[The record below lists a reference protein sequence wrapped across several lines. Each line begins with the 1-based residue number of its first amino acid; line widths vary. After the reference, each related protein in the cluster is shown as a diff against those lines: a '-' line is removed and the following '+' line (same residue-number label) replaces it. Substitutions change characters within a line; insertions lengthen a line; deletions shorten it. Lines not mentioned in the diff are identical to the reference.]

1 MLSIPL
7 NQITKNVNSVQ
18 SMTAIM
24 HNSIPVITTEL
35 LAGVYGTDV
44 VRIRQNHARNTD
56 RFYEGKHFFIIKG
69 KELQEFKNRV
79 SLSYSVDSNKLT
91 ESQPVELVGKRA
103 RSLTLWTER
112 GAARH
117 AKMLDTDQAWNV
129 FEKLEDFYFNQ
140 KESVE
145 VKPKTRRSTA
155 SQLTPL
161 RQTAERLI
169 TTGLGRIYP
178 DIWKL
183 VHEHFDVK
191 HITQL
196 EPTQIAEA
204 IEFLNVLEG
213 EYLGKEDLPTPE
225 LKQQITDDEIITLC
239 WSWKYLSFCCA
250 YMSDVYPILK
260 AAEHRLAG
268 KFHSMT
274 EDGFRSA
281 REVQSILQRLSADLE
296 PNTFNNSRIFRN
308 LRQGFLPLP

>member
-1 MLSIPL
+1 
-7 NQITKNVNSVQ
+7 
-18 SMTAIM
+18 M

-35 LAGVYGTDV
+35 LADVYETDAI
-44 VRIRQNHARNTD
+44 RIQQNHARNSD
-56 RFYEGKHFFIIKG
+56 RFVEGKHFFKLTGPILK
-69 KELQEFKNRV
+69 EFKNRL
-79 SLSYSVDSNKLT
+79 SLSESVKNGF
-91 ESQPVELVGKRA
+91 QLVGKRA
-103 RSLTLWTER
+103 RSLILWTER

-117 AKMLDTDQAWNV
+117 AKMLDTDKAWDV

-140 KESVE
+140 KDEVE

-183 VHEHFDVK
+183 VHEHFEIK

>member
-1 MLSIPL
+1 MSSIAINETHNTNQLTFRSTVFNPVSHANKIWFTAAELAKALEYKKSDAVTQIYDRNSDEFTSAMTTTLNLS
-7 NQITKNVNSVQ
+7 
-18 SMTAIM
+18 
-24 HNSIPVITTEL
+24 
-35 LAGVYGTDV
+35 V
-44 VRIRQNHARNTD
+44 VRKT
-56 RFYEGKHFFIIKG
+56 GTVSMMV
-69 KELQEFKNRV
+69 RV
-79 SLSYSVDSNKLT
+79 FSL
-91 ESQPVELVGKRA
+91 
-103 RSLTLWTER
+103 R
-112 GAARH
+112 GAHLVAMFSKTDI
-117 AKMLDTDQAWNV
+117 AKEFRKWVLDILDREVEKEPQAI
-129 FEKLEDFYFNQ
+129 
-140 KESVE
+140 
-145 VKPKTRRSTA
+145 KPKTRRSTA

-183 VHEHFDVK
+183 VHEHFEIK

-213 EYLGKEDLPTPE
+213 EYIAKEEYSVP
-225 LKQQITDDEIITLC
+225 KAQQQLSDDELITLC

-281 REVQSILQRLSADLE
+281 REVQSILHRLSADLE
-296 PNTFNNSRIFRN
+296 PNTFDNSRILRT
-308 LRQGFLPLP
+308 LRQEFLPLP

>member
-1 MLSIPL
+1 MSSIAINETHNT
-7 NQITKNVNSVQ
+7 NQLTFRD
-18 SMTAIM
+18 TAF
-24 HNSIPVITTEL
+24 NPV
-35 LAGVYGTDV
+35 
-44 VRIRQNHARNTD
+44 NHANKIWLTAVELAKALDYKKSDAVTQIYERNSDEFNSTMTETLKMSASDKSKGCEDNLQKTVRVFSLRGAHLIAMFSKTGVAKEFRKWILDILD
-56 RFYEGKHFFIIKG
+56 REVG
-69 KELQEFKNRV
+69 KE
-79 SLSYSVDSNKLT
+79 
-91 ESQPVELVGKRA
+91 SQA
-103 RSLTLWTER
+103 I
-112 GAARH
+112 
-117 AKMLDTDQAWNV
+117 
-129 FEKLEDFYFNQ
+129 
-140 KESVE
+140 
-145 VKPKTRRSTA
+145 KPKTRRSTA

-183 VHEHFDVK
+183 VHEHFEIK

-225 LKQQITDDEIITLC
+225 LKQQITDDELITLC

-296 PNTFNNSRIFRN
+296 PNTFDNSRILRN
-308 LRQGFLPLP
+308 LRQEFLPLP

>member
-7 NQITKNVNSVQ
+7 NQVTKNVNSVQ

-35 LAGVYGTDV
+35 LAGVYETDV
-44 VRIRQNHARNTD
+44 NNIQQNFKRNKD
-56 RFYEGKHFFIIKG
+56 RFVEGKHFFKLTGSILKN
-69 KELQEFKNRV
+69 FKNR
-79 SLSYSVDSNKLT
+79 LT
-91 ESQPVELVGKRA
+91 NCQSVGKNA

-140 KESVE
+140 KEAVE

-183 VHEHFDVK
+183 VHEHFEIK

-213 EYLGKEDLPTPE
+213 EYLGKEDLPSPQSTKMDLSLE
-225 LKQQITDDEIITLC
+225 LNNIGVIYAQLKKMTDI
-239 WSWKYLSFCCA
+239 WKESI
-250 YMSDVYPILK
+250 YPALELVNSPI
-260 AAEHRLAG
+260 AS
-268 KFHSMT
+268 KFHTYLWDVSGAAYST
-274 EDGFRSA
+274 KCAIERKA
-281 REVQSILQRLSADLE
+281 KKLL
-296 PNTFNNSRIFRN
+296 N
-308 LRQGFLPLP
+308 

>member
-1 MLSIPL
+1 MTSIAINETHNT
-7 NQITKNVNSVQ
+7 NQLTFRSTVFNPVSHANKIWFTAVELARALEYKKSDAVTQIYERNSDEFN
-18 SMTAIM
+18 STMTETLKMSASDKSKGCEDNLQKTVRVFSLRGAHLVAM
-24 HNSIPVITTEL
+24 FSKT
-35 LAGVYGTDV
+35 GVAKEFRKWILD
-44 VRIRQNHARNTD
+44 ILD
-56 RFYEGKHFFIIKG
+56 REVEK
-69 KELQEFKNRV
+69 
-79 SLSYSVDSNKLT
+79 
-91 ESQPVELVGKRA
+91 ESQA
-103 RSLTLWTER
+103 I
-112 GAARH
+112 
-117 AKMLDTDQAWNV
+117 
-129 FEKLEDFYFNQ
+129 
-140 KESVE
+140 
-145 VKPKTRRSTA
+145 KPKTRRSTA

-183 VHEHFDVK
+183 VHEHFEIK

-196 EPTQIAEA
+196 EPTQITEA

-213 EYLGKEDLPTPE
+213 EYLGKEEYSVP
-225 LKQQITDDEIITLC
+225 KAQQQLSDDELITLC

-296 PNTFNNSRIFRN
+296 PNTFNNSRILRN
-308 LRQGFLPLP
+308 LRQEFLPLP

>member
-1 MLSIPL
+1 MLSIPV
-7 NQITKNVNSVQ
+7 NEVCKSSNSVQ

-35 LAGVYGTDV
+35 LANIYETDV
-44 VRIRQNHARNTD
+44 INIQVNHSRNKD
-56 RFYEGKHFFIIKG
+56 RFVEGKHFFKVTG
-69 KELQEFKNRV
+69 QGLKDLRLTLSKSQNLRLTVSQLQISPK
-79 SLSYSVDSNKLT
+79 
-91 ESQPVELVGKRA
+91 A
-103 RSLTLWTER
+103 RSLILWTER

-140 KESVE
+140 KEAVE

-183 VHEHFDVK
+183 VHEHFEIK

-196 EPTQIAEA
+196 KPSQITEA

-213 EYLGKEDLPTPE
+213 EYIAKEKYSVP
-225 LKQQITDDEIITLC
+225 KAQQQLSDDELITLC

-281 REVQSILQRLSADLE
+281 REVQSILHRLSADLE
-296 PNTFNNSRIFRN
+296 PNTFDNSRILRN
-308 LRQGFLPLP
+308 LRQEFLPLP

>member
-1 MLSIPL
+1 MLSIPV
-7 NQITKNVNSVQ
+7 NEVCKSSNSVQ

-24 HNSIPVITTEL
+24 HGGIPVITTEL

-140 KESVE
+140 KEAVE

-183 VHEHFDVK
+183 VHEHFEVK

-213 EYLGKEDLPTPE
+213 EYLGKEELPSPQPAKMDLSLE
-225 LKQQITDDEIITLC
+225 LNNIGVIYRHLKRMADIWEESISPALELVN
-239 WSWKYLSFCCA
+239 S
-250 YMSDVYPILK
+250 PI
-260 AAEHRLAG
+260 AS
-268 KFHSMT
+268 KFHTYLWDASGAT
-274 EDGFRSA
+274 YSTKCAIERKA
-281 REVQSILQRLSADLE
+281 KLL
-296 PNTFNNSRIFRN
+296 N
-308 LRQGFLPLP
+308 